1 MKEKVEH
8 LLNQVRNTFMRYGL
22 KSVTMDDLCRE
33 MGISKKTLYR
43 FVTDKN
49 DLVNKAMEFEICK
62 DQEDIQAV
70 VSKNLNAIDELF
82 EITGV
87 VEEKLK
93 NLHPSI
99 LYDMQKYYPEAWE
112 MMSKHRNGFIVE
124 TIGNN
129 IIKGQMEGVY
139 RTDLNTKIVS
149 MLYASKVEFLA
160 DNMMLADL
168 NIDTS
173 TIYHENLIYHIH
185 GISNST
191 GLEVLQAKL
200 LPKNPTR

>member
-1 MKEKVEH
+1 VKEKVEH

-49 DLVNKAMEFEICK
+49 DLVKKAMEFEILK

-70 VSKNLNAIDELF
+70 ISKGLNAIDELF
-82 EITGV
+82 EITNI

-93 NLHPSI
+93 TLHPSI
-99 LYDMQKYYPEAWE
+99 LYDVQKYYPEAWA

-129 IIKGQMEGVY
+129 ILKGQKEGVY
-139 RTDLNTKIVS
+139 RTNLNIQIVS

-160 DNMMLADL
+160 DNMMLASL
-168 NIDTS
+168 NIDAP

-185 GISNST
+185 GISNSK
-191 GLEVLQAKL
+191 GLAVLEEKL
-200 LPKNPTR
+200 LLKNPTL